1 MGDLDLVT
9 FLLAL
14 LAGAVRVGTPFLF
27 VSLGECLTEKVAG
40 STWVWK
46 AFWWPGR

>member
-14 LAGAVRVGTPFLF
+14 LAGAVRVGTPFRK
-27 VSLGECLTEKVAG
+27 KVAG
-40 STWVWK
+40 STWASK